1 MKETKSEI
9 SKKIK
14 DINTAITMTK
24 DRLNDTPDFEILKS
38 IISQLIYL
46 KELAEDKELDLS
58 KLDKIVIGY
67 YAAHEYEETDPEYSK
82 ALKTCQNIALMM
94 KQ

>member
-1 MKETKSEI
+1 
-9 SKKIK
+9 
-14 DINTAITMTK
+14 
-24 DRLNDTPDFEILKS
+24 
-38 IISQLIYL
+38 LIYL